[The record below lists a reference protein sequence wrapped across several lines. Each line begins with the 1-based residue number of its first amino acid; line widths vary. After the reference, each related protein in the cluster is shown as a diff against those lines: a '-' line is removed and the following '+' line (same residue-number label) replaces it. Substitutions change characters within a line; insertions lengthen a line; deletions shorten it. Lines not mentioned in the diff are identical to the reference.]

1 MDDAIVILAIPFI
14 IGGILGLVIGM
25 IEFVNI
31 YRAKNSQSYE
41 SLKGVIDLHV
51 TTNTRYK
58 IGIPYVSFRYKD
70 TDYKKRVILQGAAEI
85 KYKSGD
91 KVTVLYQP
99 ESDKD
104 KVRIAEESLYRKP
117 ISVIIMGLIVL
128 AAVLVVFLLK

>member
-1 MDDAIVILAIPFI
+1 MDDEIVILAIPFI
-14 IGGILGLVIGM
+14 IVGILGLVIGI

-58 IGIPYVSFRYKD
+58 IGIPYVSFKYKD
-70 TDYKKRVILQGAAEI
+70 TDYKKRVILQGNAEV

-91 KVTVLYQP
+91 QVTVLYQP
-99 ESDKD
+99 DSDKD

-117 ISVIIMGLIVL
+117 VIVMITGLIVL
-128 AAVLVVFLLK
+128 VATLVVLC